1 VKEGNAWKFR
11 LNRYLRDVGVP
22 ESYSQTSMDLLS
34 QKAELNLDD
43 SNWPIFTRKITQV
56 KLKVVVHYVIV
67 HRSKGE

>member
-1 VKEGNAWKFR
+1 
-11 LNRYLRDVGVP
+11 LRDVGVP

-56 KLKVVVHYVIV
+56 KLKVVVHYVII